1 MKNYN
6 CLVFLIISLLIILS
20 CNRATD
26 PNATENF
33 MTKSDSLLIVNKVL
47 EITDDFADA
56 NNRLDTDKIMDYW
69 HYNDSNF
76 IIVENT
82 TIHPSGE
89 KLFNGVH
96 EFYNAGIDSTLLSW
110 KIRKIIP
117 LSFNSAHL
125 YGEYDFYLKLKTG
138 EIMDYQI
145 LYSSLFKEINGNW
158 RALRVHESYKVESE

>member
-6 CLVFLIISLLIILS
+6 CLTFLIISLLITLS

-26 PNATENF
+26 LHETQDLI
-33 MTKSDSLLIVNKVL
+33 TKSDSLLIVNKVL

-56 NNRLDTDKIMDYW
+56 NNRLDANKIMDYW

-76 IIVENT
+76 IVIENT

-89 KLFNGVH
+89 TLFNGVQ
-96 EFYNAGIDSTLLSW
+96 EFYNAGIDSTFLSW
-110 KIRKIIP
+110 KMRKIIP
-117 LSFNSAHL
+117 LSLKSAHL

-138 EIMDYQI
+138 EIMDYHL
-145 LYSSLFKEINGNW
+145 LYSALFKEINGNW
-158 RALRVHESYKVESE
+158 KALRVHESYKIEGE